1 MGDFG
6 VCLTAF
12 STISIIIQ
20 TPDEELSLGTMA
32 FLRVP
37 ETCGL
42 TTKMLWSCSGFTWWP
57 YTLQRYFILFSPFIC
72 HPSVFVSGAGIS
84 SSRWCNGDCTYWL
97 YSYLRVSQINERFTS
112 VTTSLLMSYWILD
125 CRWQPSNNS
134 SISPPQSLTFFCS
147 LAYLESI
154 LPFLSYLSLSVCL
167 SSSSL
172 SLPSCPCSHPY
183 DVWYVSLVKTT
194 QGRHVD
200 IPPCLFISPR
210 RAECCW
216 VVLINDIDRST
227 HGLTYSEWEREQE
240 TESESR
246 RERERNWEEKNNSLN
261 LDTLFFPLQALFPWK
276 PYHRDSQRQYRYE
289 EKVKGGKNKNTKVW
303 LEDFKGTSS
312 FNYGCLLQC
321 CSFFIYI
328 CNEQW
333 EKMWRRDQNMWQH
346 INGTKSRL
354 PIIR

>member
-20 TPDEELSLGTMA
+20 IPDEELSLGTMA

-147 LAYLESI
+147 LACSLLPRKHTSI
-154 LPFLSYLSLSVCL
+154 SELSVSLCLPLQFLSVSPFLPLL
-167 SSSSL
+167 SSIW
-172 SLPSCPCSHPY
+172 C
-183 DVWYVSLVKTT
+183 V
-194 QGRHVD
+194 
-200 IPPCLFISPR
+200 
-210 RAECCW
+210 
-216 VVLINDIDRST
+216 
-227 HGLTYSEWEREQE
+227 
-240 TESESR
+240 
-246 RERERNWEEKNNSLN
+246 
-261 LDTLFFPLQALFPWK
+261 
-276 PYHRDSQRQYRYE
+276 
-289 EKVKGGKNKNTKVW
+289 
-303 LEDFKGTSS
+303 
-312 FNYGCLLQC
+312 
-321 CSFFIYI
+321 I
-328 CNEQW
+328 C
-333 EKMWRRDQNMWQH
+333 
-346 INGTKSRL
+346 
-354 PIIR
+354 IIG